1 MSGLYGF
8 DVHSCLVS
16 FLWRRCLRGRLEGV
30 TLNVDVLHRDLEI
43 TLEFSYKESE

>member
-16 FLWRRCLRGRLEGV
+16 FLWGRCLRGGVRGSGLECGCF
-30 TLNVDVLHRDLEI
+30 TQILGDSLGI
-43 TLEFSYKESE
+43 FIQGI